1 MNEVNNNFMQYKHPC
16 KNLIKMFN
24 KKFDIFSFQNLTRVS
39 LFEYKSV
46 WKGHMLSAE
55 ELHVPK
61 GCHSDGYCIMCFQVL
76 DLTKAAAG
84 IEKAIELC

>member
-1 MNEVNNNFMQYKHPC
+1 
-16 KNLIKMFN
+16 
-24 KKFDIFSFQNLTRVS
+24 
-39 LFEYKSV
+39 
-46 WKGHMLSAE
+46 MLSAE

-76 DLTKAAAG
+76 VLRKAAAG

>member
-1 MNEVNNNFMQYKHPC
+1 
-16 KNLIKMFN
+16 
-24 KKFDIFSFQNLTRVS
+24 
-39 LFEYKSV
+39 
-46 WKGHMLSAE
+46 MLSAE